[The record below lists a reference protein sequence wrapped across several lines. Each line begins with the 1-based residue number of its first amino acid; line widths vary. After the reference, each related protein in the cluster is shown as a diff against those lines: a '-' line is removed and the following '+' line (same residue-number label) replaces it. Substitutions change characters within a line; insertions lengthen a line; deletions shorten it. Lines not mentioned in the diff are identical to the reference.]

1 VNDKNICITC
11 PEKIF
16 RNELITGALN
26 VFNNRKAST
35 AQTDILTFVLDKY
48 SINLKSSDGSIVG
61 ETPKQSK
68 ERD

>member
-1 VNDKNICITC
+1 VNDKYICITC

-26 VFNNRKAST
+26 VLNNRKAST

-48 SINLKSSDGSIVG
+48 SISLISSDDSII
-61 ETPKQSK
+61 EEIRKQNK
-68 ERD
+68 ELN